1 MAWVVTNENCDQ
13 CDKVSIKPLRG
24 IQEYFTCKYVPNEEG
39 QRESYCHEVES
50 MVMKDIC
57 DMKFASSRLK
67 EKLAGTLLVSL
78 DSDTLYILD
87 SAGKGCLI
95 TCGDVELNP
104 GPGRLGLFINEL
116 YLTIS
121 FSESMIKK
129 QVTMKI
135 LRLQMLNYLKIY

>member
-1 MAWVVTNENCDQ
+1 M
-13 CDKVSIKPLRG
+13 SIKPLRG
-24 IQEYFTCKYVPNEEG
+24 IQEYFTCKYVSNEEG
-39 QRESYCHEVES
+39 QRDIKSYCHEVES

-78 DSDTLYILD
+78 DSDTLYNLD

-104 GPGRLGLFINEL
+104 GPERLGLFINEL

-135 LRLQMLNYLKIY
+135 LQLQMLNYLKIY